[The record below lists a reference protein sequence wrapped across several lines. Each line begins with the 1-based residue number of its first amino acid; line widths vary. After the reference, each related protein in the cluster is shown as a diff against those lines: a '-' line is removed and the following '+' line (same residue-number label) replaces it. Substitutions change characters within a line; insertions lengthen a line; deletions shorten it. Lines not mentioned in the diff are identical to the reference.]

1 MVTSQE
7 IVSFSETLG
16 ISLIGI
22 TTAERLRDLPTG
34 NVLDVTNLLG
44 ILEILPSVKSVV
56 IVAYKIWDPIFNVVA
71 SGPKWL
77 KEDVPL
83 DSQGSE
89 FYQLYSQVLDAKA
102 WALAHYLQSKGFEA
116 VVSRK
121 ISLKPA
127 AVESGL
133 GSRGKNTLVIN
144 PEHGPY
150 VRFTAILTSAELEPD
165 EPSTKDVCRDCMRC
179 VEACP
184 TKALRP
190 YEIDIRRCLTYA
202 AENHESPLVKEDV
215 RELERR
221 LIKRPTLNSFIE
233 CTICQDVCRAHLRTQ
248 QEMGR

>member
-1 MVTSQE
+1 
-7 IVSFSETLG
+7 LG

-34 NVLDVTNLLG
+34 NVLDVTSLQSV
-44 ILEILPSVKSVV
+44 LEVLPSTRSV
-56 IVAYKIWDPIFNVVA
+56 IIAAYKTWDPIFNVVA
-71 SGPKWL
+71 SGPRWL
-77 KEDVPL
+77 KEGVPL
-83 DSQGSE
+83 ESQGSE

-102 WALAHYLQSKGFEA
+102 WALAHYLQTNGFEA
-116 VVSRK
+116 IVSRR

-133 GSRGKNTLVIN
+133 GARGKNTLVIN

-150 VRFTAILTSAELEPD
+150 VRFTAILTSAELKPD
-165 EPSTKDVCRDCMRC
+165 EPSAMDICGDCLRC

-184 TKALRP
+184 TKALQP

-202 AENHESPLVKEDV
+202 AENQESTLVAEDV
-215 RELERR
+215 RELERK

-233 CTICQDVCRAHLRTQ
+233 CTICQDVCRAHLHTQ
-248 QEMGR
+248 KEV

>member
-1 MVTSQE
+1 MVTNQE
-7 IVSFSETLG
+7 IVSFSKTLG

-34 NVLDVTNLLG
+34 NVLDVTNLLKVF
-44 ILEILPSVKSVV
+44 EILPSARSVI
-56 IVAYKIWDPIFNVVA
+56 IVAYKTWDPIFNVVA
-71 SGPKWL
+71 SGPRWL

-83 DSQGSE
+83 GSQGSE

-102 WALAHYLQSKGFEA
+102 WALAHHLQTNGFEA
-116 VVSRK
+116 VVSRR

-144 PEHGPY
+144 PEYGPY
-150 VRFTAILTSAELEPD
+150 VRFTAIFTSAELEPD
-165 EPSTKDVCRDCMRC
+165 EPSTKDICGDCMRC

-184 TKALRP
+184 TKALQP

-202 AENHESPLVKEDV
+202 AENQGSPLVAEDV
-215 RELERR
+215 RELERK

-233 CTICQDVCRAHLRTQ
+233 CTICQDICRAHLHTHK
-248 QEMGR
+248 EMQR

>member
-1 MVTSQE
+1 MVTNQE
-7 IVSFSETLG
+7 IISFSKTLG
-16 ISLIGI
+16 ISLVGI

-34 NVLDVTNLLG
+34 NVLDVTTLLG
-44 ILEILPSVKSVV
+44 VLEVLPSTRSVI

-71 SGPKWL
+71 SGPRWL
-77 KEDVPL
+77 KEGEQL

-102 WALAHYLQSKGFEA
+102 WALAHYLQTNGFEA
-116 VVSRK
+116 IVSRR

-144 PEHGPY
+144 PEYGPY
-150 VRFTAILTSAELEPD
+150 VRFTAILTSAEFDPD
-165 EPSTKDVCRDCMRC
+165 EPSATDICGDCLMC

-184 TKALRP
+184 TKALQP

-202 AENHESPLVKEDV
+202 AENHGSPLVAEDV
-215 RELERR
+215 RELERK

-233 CTICQDVCRAHLRTQ
+233 CTICQDVCRAHLRTL
-248 QEMGR
+248 

>member
-1 MVTSQE
+1 MVTNKE
-7 IVSFSETLG
+7 IESFSKTLG

-34 NVLDVTNLLG
+34 NVLDVTSLQRV
-44 ILEILPSVKSVV
+44 LEILPSTRSV
-56 IVAYKIWDPIFNVVA
+56 IIAAYKTWDPIFNVVA
-71 SGPKWL
+71 SGPRWL
-77 KEDVPL
+77 KEGVPL
-83 DSQGSE
+83 ESQGSE

-102 WALAHYLQSKGFEA
+102 WALAHYLQTNGFEA
-116 VVSRK
+116 VVTRR

-133 GSRGKNTLVIN
+133 GARGKNTLVIN

-165 EPSTKDVCRDCMRC
+165 EPSTMDICGDCMRC

-248 QEMGR
+248 

>member
-1 MVTSQE
+1 MVTNQE
-7 IVSFSETLG
+7 IESFSKTLG

-34 NVLDVTNLLG
+34 NVLDAMNLLG
-44 ILEILPSVKSVV
+44 VLEILPSARSV
-56 IVAYKIWDPIFNVVA
+56 IIAAYKIWDPIFNVVA
-71 SGPKWL
+71 RGPIWL
-77 KEDVPL
+77 KEGVPL

-102 WALAHYLQSKGFEA
+102 WALAHYLQTSGFEA
-116 VVSRK
+116 VVSRR

-144 PEHGPY
+144 PDHGPY

-165 EPSTKDVCRDCMRC
+165 EPCTTDICGDCMRC

-184 TKALRP
+184 TKALEP
-190 YEIDIRRCLTYA
+190 YEIDIRRCLNYA
-202 AENHESPLVKEDV
+202 AENHGSSLVAEDV
-215 RELERR
+215 RELERK
-221 LIKRPTLNSFIE
+221 LIKRPTLNGFIE
-233 CTICQDVCRAHLRTQ
+233 CTICQDVCRAHLRNH
-248 QEMGR
+248 